1 MTKIPHTTPPVGF
14 GPYFAASPEAEWNY
28 HLFVIVLPIEVIDQ
42 LTMAARHY
50 AAQVRPN
57 PLDNRGDNMHYPVRD
72 KERVNLI
79 RHCLINRTRTDATP
93 RDYPWGYDQ
102 LLFRI
107 SVGSDSPEIIAER
120 QLDLKLSILR
130 LIAEHYPDLWEEC
143 IYQRWQ
149 LLGKPTE

>member
-1 MTKIPHTTPPVGF
+1 MTKINPPAAF
-14 GPYFAASPEAEWNY
+14 GPYFVASPEAEWNY
-28 HLFVIVLPIEVIDQ
+28 HLFVVVLPLDVIDR
-42 LTMAARHY
+42 LTMAARYY

-57 PLDNRGDNMHYPVRD
+57 PLDNRGDNMNYPVRN
-72 KERVNLI
+72 KERVNMI
-79 RHCLINRTRTDATP
+79 RHCLVNRTRTEATP
-93 RDYPWGYDQ
+93 RDYPWGYDN

-107 SVGSDSPEIIAER
+107 GAAGIDVEAR

>member
-1 MTKIPHTTPPVGF
+1 MTKINPPAAF
-14 GPYFAASPEAEWNY
+14 GPYFADSPDTPWNY
-28 HLFVIVLPIEVIDQ
+28 HLFVVVLPLEVIDH

-57 PLDNRGDNMHYPVRD
+57 PLDNRGDNMNYPVRN

-79 RHCLINRTRTDATP
+79 RHCLVNRTRHDATP
-93 RDYPWGYDQ
+93 RDYPWGYDN

-107 SVGSDSPEIIAER
+107 GAGGVDVEER

-130 LIAEHYPDLWEEC
+130 LIADHYPDLWEEC

>member
-1 MTKIPHTTPPVGF
+1 MTKINPPAAF
-14 GPYFAASPEAEWNY
+14 GPYFAASPDEEWNY
-28 HLFVIVLPIEVIDQ
+28 HLFVVILPLDVIDR

-93 RDYPWGYDQ
+93 RDYPWGYDN

-107 SVGSDSPEIIAER
+107 GAGGVDVEER
-120 QLDLKLSILR
+120 QLELKLSILR
-130 LIAEHYPDLWEEC
+130 LIACHYPALVSEC
-143 IYQRWQ
+143 KYQRWQ
-149 LLGKPTE
+149 LLGKPTEKEI

>member
-1 MTKIPHTTPPVGF
+1 MTKINPPAAF
-14 GPYFAASPEAEWNY
+14 GPYFATSPEVEWNY
-28 HLFVIVLPIEVIDQ
+28 HLFVVILPLDVIDR

-57 PLDNRGDNMHYPVRD
+57 PMDNRGDNMHYPVRD

-93 RDYPWGYDQ
+93 RDYPWGYDN

-107 SVGSDSPEIIAER
+107 GAGGVDVEAR
-120 QLDLKLSILR
+120 QLDLKLGILAV
-130 LIAEHYPDLWEEC
+130 IGETYPDLAKEC
-143 IYQRWQ
+143 RYQRWQ
-149 LLGKPTE
+149 LLGRPTE